1 MKRPRKS
8 KGVSWTHGVDLC
20 QVKLFSSQDCPSKAG
35 LKSSDY
41 LEAETPRML
50 HPYTAEFKDCPPGF
64 EVTPSGT
71 QLANLSSISLIK
83 WRCPLKFVMD
93 CNWCVTAGEESI
105 EVESQKLREMR
116 FLEVVYPRVSA
127 IPSGAS
133 VSTDIE
139 DELYDDS
146 FTPLVPIIPI
156 EEDECEE
163 LEPDSAAVGNL
174 CTSSMPVTAS
184 NIQLEPA
191 IHVCT
196 IDTSAGEKPTE
207 KLPDVGMDVAAVAST
222 ALTVLMKSMEQGSVI
237 NTNLLIKIFSDPK
250 MIQNLANIPPV
261 SAAVSGSTPLA
272 TAAPISLSKPVTKPV
287 SFPKSD
293 LIPKLPNGSLL
304 KVPNG
309 FPSKVATVLPQM
321 SIIPTSDVN
330 LAPVPS
336 HMPVPDPDKVKIM
349 IPNFKNY
356 SKIGAIPAQ
365 ANVAPVSSVR
375 NGQQCKDLNYCKNLV
390 RQHGNQRNNK
400 EQKPGQDGNNHHH
413 RILKRV
419 HEMNAENFRPK
430 IVKQCSYF
438 DTPKGCRNGVNCQFK
453 HDVTFKNQNAKR
465 MKVCGE
471 VTGMT

>member
-20 QVKLFSSQDCPSKAG
+20 QDCPSKAG

-174 CTSSMPVTAS
+174 CTSTMPVTAS

-287 SFPKSD
+287 SLSFPKSD

-304 KVPNG
+304 KVPNR

-336 HMPVPDPDKVKIM
+336 HMPVPDPNKV
-349 IPNFKNY
+349 
-356 SKIGAIPAQ
+356 
-365 ANVAPVSSVR
+365 NVAPVSAVR

-453 HDVTFKNQNAKR
+453 HDVTFKNQNTKR